1 MNPITHTDHSRQAA
15 HTRLGVGAW
24 DDFEPTRR
32 SRRHDGPVAA
42 ATARTKAHPR
52 HSHLSWSET
61 PGLFLR
67 EEMS

>member
-1 MNPITHTDHSRQAA
+1 MNSITHTDHARKAV

-32 SRRHDGPVAA
+32 SRRSHAPVA
-42 ATARTKAHPR
+42 TSMRSKAHSR
-52 HSHLSWSET
+52 HAHLSWSET
-61 PGLFLR
+61 PDLYLR